1 MSYLSFGGLE
11 MTRMPAL
18 LTVLCFLTFR
28 VRWQYPTE
36 TFDFKVDL
44 RASATVAALNEGVMS
59 AEDLLEVSG
68 NMYLFQ
74 TDDAT
79 EWDGKIGFIAS
90 FDPKFPD
97 MAAVLVDNSTKSSTK
112 KFQQRIGYSLW
123 NVKFSAWYYSWEGT
137 DGSSKWEDSSFAG
150 PFRCPDPCA
159 SSNRYCSTPD
169 FVFEYSQTGNDQ
181 AFKVN
186 LYADELFT
194 INRNNM
200 DPGYIGCATSTIGS
214 GGKLGLLEPESA
226 AGFQKNL
233 LVKPFVLTED
243 YFACTPKPMTAFF
256 EALGI
261 AQGNA
266 TIFFG
271 LVVMFILLVANV
283 AGVANSALS
292 DDDVAATSRK
302 FAEALHFTKVTDQNS
317 LMNDAHKDLQA
328 TLKEFLSKDFSAS
341 GTLELSTKTPS
352 KVVVYEGGSKL
363 SGNDVVETTGAQ
375 KSLGSRI

>member
-1 MSYLSFGGLE
+1 
-11 MTRMPAL
+11 
-18 LTVLCFLTFR
+18 
-28 VRWQYPTE
+28 
-36 TFDFKVDL
+36 L
-44 RASATVAALNEGVMS
+44 RASATVAALNAGVMS
-59 AEDLLEVSG
+59 SDDLLEVSS

-74 TDDAT
+74 TDDASG
-79 EWDGKIGFIAS
+79 WDGKLGFIAS

-123 NVKFSAWYYSWEGT
+123 DVSFSAWYYSWEGT
-137 DGSSKWEDSSFAG
+137 AGNSKWDDSSFTG
-150 PFRCPDPCA
+150 PFRCPGPCS

-169 FVFEYSQTGNDQ
+169 FVFEYSQSDSDQ

-194 INRNNM
+194 INQGNM
-200 DPGYIGCATSTIGS
+200 DPGYIGCATSTVGS

-226 AGFQKNL
+226 AAFQKNL
-233 LVKPFVLTED
+233 QVKPFILTED

-266 TIFFG
+266 TIFLG
-271 LVVMFILLVANV
+271 LVIMLILFVANL
-283 AGVANSALS
+283 AGITNSALS

-302 FAEALHFTKVTDQNS
+302 FAEALHFTKVADKNV
-317 LMNDAHKDLQA
+317 LMNEAHK
-328 TLKEFLSKDFSAS
+328 
-341 GTLELSTKTPS
+341 GI
-352 KVVVYEGGSKL
+352 
-363 SGNDVVETTGAQ
+363 
-375 KSLGSRI
+375 SR